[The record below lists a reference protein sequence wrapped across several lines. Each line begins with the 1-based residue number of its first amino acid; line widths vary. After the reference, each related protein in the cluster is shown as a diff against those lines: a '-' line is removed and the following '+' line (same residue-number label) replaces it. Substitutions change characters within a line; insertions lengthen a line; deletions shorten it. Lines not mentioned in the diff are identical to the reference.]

1 MKKLLITTCLFLG
14 TFSMASAELGIN
26 IGVSGQSGY
35 FEATANESVDAA
47 KQESEEAAGIF
58 GYGSIFIEKTLG
70 RFITVGYDH
79 VPGGLS
85 SESFEETREDETL
98 AGAKADQVQTGSADF
113 DNLNT
118 YYIALN
124 ITENFYVKAGQMSV
138 DVTTNETL
146 ASGAIYGNKTLDGTT
161 LGGGYHKS
169 FDNGF
174 FYRAE
179 GTVFEIDGH
188 TFVSSKALETGNT
201 RATQVRLEGIDGV
214 SAKFSIGKS
223 F

>member
-1 MKKLLITTCLFLG
+1 MKKLLITTFLFLG

-26 IGVSGQSGY
+26 IGVSAQSGY
-35 FEATANESVDAA
+35 FEAKANESVDAEKA
-47 KQESEEAAGIF
+47 ESEEAAGVF

-79 VPGGLS
+79 VPGGLD
-85 SESFEETREDETL
+85 SESFEETREDQNL
-98 AGAKADQVQTGSADF
+98 AGANVNQVQTGSVTF

-118 YYIALN
+118 LYVALN
-124 ITENFYVKAGQMSV
+124 ITENLYVKAGQLSV

-146 ASGAIYGNKTLDGTT
+146 ATGAIYGNKTLDGTT
-161 LGGGYHKS
+161 MGGGYHKS
-169 FDNGF
+169 FGNGF

-179 GTVFEIDGH
+179 ATVFDIDGH
-188 TFVSSKALETGNT
+188 TFVSSKAVEAGNSV
-201 RATQVRLEGIDGV
+201 ATQVKLEGIDGV